1 MNSESD
7 FPISNHLLLS
17 ELRLTIDSVI
27 TFIDN
32 ASGQNDSF
40 EVTETVQ
47 PLLKYQAIKFV
58 IISRI
63 SQSNATLEAHY
74 DKYSHVIANCSYL
87 PLKSSMKNIELKT
100 QGDLYDFLLITLCP
114 SLCLLRSIMYMIE
127 TCKKAIDP
135 AEVDRQLHIS
145 ISSSDEDKTLPNL
158 TFCVKGQNAFVD
170 IRLSRDQSHLVC
182 FLNGNVHEQTHLP
195 SIISPSKKG
204 YLEWAFDK
212 SNDEHKVPHPK
223 TSEGM
228 RIIFGLL
235 GIDYVKKVLQT
246 YEIKQQQIDSLK
258 MAKLELSDASDD
270 GSIQEIKQQQID
282 SLKMAKLELSDASD
296 DGSIQEIKQQ
306 QIDSLKMAEL
316 KLSDASDDGSIQDKK
331 GKKTSF
337 IQVG

>member
-1 MNSESD
+1 MLLLLLILLSNKTTMNSESD

-27 TFIDN
+27 MFIDN

-114 SLCLLRSIMYMIE
+114 SLCLLRSILYMIE

-182 FLNGNVHEQTHLP
+182 FLNGNLHEQTHLP
-195 SIISPSKKG
+195 SIIPPSKKRG

-282 SLKMAKLELSDASD
+282 SLKMAKL
-296 DGSIQEIKQQ
+296 
-306 QIDSLKMAEL
+306 